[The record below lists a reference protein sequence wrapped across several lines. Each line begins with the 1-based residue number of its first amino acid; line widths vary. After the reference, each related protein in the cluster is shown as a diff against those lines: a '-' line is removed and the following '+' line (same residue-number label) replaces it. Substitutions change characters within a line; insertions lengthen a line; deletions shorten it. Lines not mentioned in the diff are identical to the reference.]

1 MRRFL
6 LSLIPL
12 FLIASSLQFVS
23 SVADE
28 TLVLYLS
35 FDEGIGKDIKDQ
47 SMYEND
53 ARIIANSEWVGGQ
66 SGGAVAVSGEAED
79 CVVIQNSE
87 SLQITGEITLMAWI
101 KSAGWE
107 GAGDQ
112 WIDKNCHDGDDRA
125 SYGMGVFENGTQTL
139 FFLGNGERRPTFTVI
154 GTPTLNQWQHTAA
167 TYDGMN
173 MKIYI
178 NGKLQEGTLSAAE
191 PGFKFL
197 GNNDAKLRIGCAK
210 NKGKYTFNGAIDEVV
225 IYNRALDEME
235 VNNVMNKGP
244 FAVLPE
250 GKLCTTW
257 SFIKGR
263 YVIH

>member
-12 FLIASSLQFVS
+12 FLIASSLQFIS

-53 ARIIANSEWVGGQ
+53 ARVIANTEWVWGK
-66 SGGAVAVSGEAED
+66 SGGAVAISNEAED
-79 CVVIQNSE
+79 CND
-87 SLQITGEITLMAWI
+87 QIVSGEC
-101 KSAGWE
+101 GR
-107 GAGDQ
+107 AGDQ
-112 WIDKNCHDGDDRA
+112 WIDKNCHDGDDRT
-125 SYGMGVFENGTQTL
+125 SYGMGVFGSGTQTL
-139 FFLGNGERRPTFTVI
+139 FFLGNGERRPTLTVI

-173 MKIYI
+173 MKVYI

-225 IYNRALDEME
+225 IYNRALDEMD

-244 FAVLPE
+244 FAVSPK
-250 GKLCTTW
+250 GKLGTTW
-257 SFIKGR
+257 SSIKTQ
-263 YVIH
+263 YVIR